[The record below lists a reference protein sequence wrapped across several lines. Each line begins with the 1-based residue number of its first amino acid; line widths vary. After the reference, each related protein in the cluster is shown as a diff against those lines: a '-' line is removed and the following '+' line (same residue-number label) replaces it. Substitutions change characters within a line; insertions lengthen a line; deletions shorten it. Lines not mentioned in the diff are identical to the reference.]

1 MQVMQATKNFEI
13 IVDSTSDLDEYFRQ
27 TYDIRLLYSHFTV
40 DGQEENA
47 CVDWSR
53 ITREEF
59 YAALKA
65 DPDRFKTAPPSVGEM
80 ALCMEDIVT
89 AGMGVLYLTISGS
102 LSGTYEFA
110 VKARAMVLD
119 KYPDAKIVVVDTRR
133 FGPAIGLMAV
143 NASLLRAGGR
153 TLEETAAIIE
163 ADKNRYHQAG
173 WLDDLSYVAKTG
185 RLTNAKAFFG
195 TLIGIKP
202 IGEFDYNGLTTVLG
216 KAKGEKAALD
226 VLLAYVKATITDP
239 ENQIIFI
246 AQSNRLKQAE
256 KYKVMIEEALHPKA
270 VYVKD
275 VYCACGINVGP
286 GLMAAY
292 YIGKEISSDLSVE
305 KNILK
310 DLIGG

>member
-1 MQVMQATKNFEI
+1 MKTFEI
-13 IVDSTSDLDEYFRQ
+13 LLDSTSDLDESFRR
-27 TYDIRLLYSHFTV
+27 TYDIQLLYSHYSV
-40 DGQEENA
+40 DGQEA
-47 CVDWSR
+47 DAPLDWNS
-53 ITREEF
+53 IPRETF
-59 YAALKA
+59 YASLKA
-65 DPDRFKTAPPSVGEM
+65 NPDRFKTAPPSVGEM
-80 ALCMEDIVT
+80 AVRMEEIINT
-89 AGMGVLYLTISGS
+89 GMGVLYLTLSGS
-102 LSGTYEFA
+102 LSGTYSFA
-110 VKARAMVLD
+110 VQARDMVMEKHPDARIIVLD
-119 KYPDAKIVVVDTRR
+119 SRR

-143 NASLLRAGGR
+143 NAALLRADGH
-153 TLEETAAIIE
+153 TLEETAAAIE

-173 WLDDLSYVAKTG
+173 WLDDLSFVAKTG

-216 KAKGEKAALD
+216 KVKGEKAAFE
-226 VLLAYVKATITDP
+226 VLLAYLKATIVDP

-256 KYKVMIEEALHPKA
+256 KYKAMIEEALHPKA

-275 VYCACGINVGP
+275 LYCASGINVGP

-292 YIGKEISSDLSVE
+292 YTGREISSDLSAE
-305 KNILK
+305 KKLFG